1 MTTGAVTQGIDVA
14 QITLYAFWIFFGA
27 LVLYLRREDK
37 REGYPLE
44 SDRGTRAGRFKIQ
57 GFPAMP
63 PPKTFRLADG
73 GSVTVPNERNDRRSV
88 HAAPTGP
95 SPGSPLEPAG
105 NPMIDGVGPAAWA
118 DRLEQPDLTVDG
130 QPRLVPMRVASD
142 FAVVKKRNDPR
153 GLPVRGAD
161 GAVAGTVRDLWVD
174 RAEPQ
179 VRYLEVEIA
188 AARRVLLP
196 ITLARIDGFRRT
208 VEVRSILAKHF
219 AGVPALASPD
229 RVTRR
234 EEDKITA
241 YYAGGT
247 LYAEPSRLGPWL

>member
-1 MTTGAVTQGIDVA
+1 MTTGAVTNHLDVA

-27 LVLYLRREDK
+27 LILYLRREDK

-44 SDRGTRAGRFKIQ
+44 SDRSARAGRVKIQ
-57 GFPAMP
+57 GFPAVP

-73 GSVTVPNERNDRRSV
+73 TSVTVPNTQNDRRSV
-88 HAAPTGP
+88 RAEPTGP
-95 SPGSPLEPAG
+95 WPGAPLEPVG
-105 NPMIDGVGPAAWA
+105 NPMADGVGPAAWA
-118 DRLEQPDLTVDG
+118 DRLEQPDLTIDG
-130 QPRLVPMRVASD
+130 QPKLVPMRVAND
-142 FAVVKKRNDPR
+142 FSVMKKRHDPR
-153 GLPVRGAD
+153 GLSVRGAD

-188 AARRVLLP
+188 GARRVLLP
-196 ITLARIDGFRRT
+196 ITLARIDGYRRT
-208 VEVRSILAKHF
+208 VEVQSILARQF
-219 AGVPALASPD
+219 AGVPALANPD

-241 YYAGGT
+241 YYAGGK
-247 LYAEPSRLGPWL
+247 LYAEPSRQEPLL